1 MNFHKKEGKNML
13 ETKTAELE
21 VIHIKQN
28 DMDMFVGAAPA
39 KHLIYITTVDYYNPS
54 LSPTDKKQGYQRP
67 PEKSRITK
75 IGRFL
80 TDSENHILF
89 PTAVLLSA
97 RNDLEYDKKR
107 GTITISYDSPLQ
119 IIDGQ
124 HRIAGLKYA
133 IQEKQAKHLENFP
146 IPFVIIKCN
155 DKTVEMKQFMIVNG
169 TAKSVRTD
177 LVNMIL
183 TNLYADA
190 SKNEIPE
197 KERWKIVISNVV
209 DKLSKDTNSPW
220 YGMIILPGESVKKG
234 DKKIIPATSFITS
247 LKPVY
252 MWLKIAIL
260 DDKTRSVDEEIE
272 VVYKILIN
280 YWNAIKEVVPEPFNS
295 PDKYVIQKTPGIF
308 SLHKLLKHL
317 LNNLYKGRREFDKDT
332 FVEFLQQSPEIT
344 DPGFWSVQDG
354 RASVYGSM
362 KGFEQL
368 YEIIREPYI

>member
-1 MNFHKKEGKNML
+1 ML

-28 DMDMFVGAAPA
+28 DIDMFVGAAPA

-75 IGRFL
+75 IGRYL
-80 TDSENHILF
+80 TDNENHILF

-97 RNDLEYDKKR
+97 RNELDYDKKR
-107 GTITISYDSPLQ
+107 GTITISYDAPLQ

-133 IQEKQAKHLENFP
+133 IQDKEAKYLENFP
-146 IPFVIIKCN
+146 IPFVIIKCS
-155 DKTVEMKQFMIVNG
+155 DKTLEMKQFMIVNG

-183 TNLYADA
+183 TNIYADFN
-190 SKNEIPE
+190 KTDIPE
-197 KERWKIVISNVV
+197 KERWKIVVSNVV
-209 DKLSKDTNSPW
+209 DRLSKDFKSPW
-220 YGMIILPGESVKKG
+220 YEKIALPGESIKRG

-252 MWLKIAIL
+252 MWLKLAIL
-260 DDKTRSVDEEIE
+260 DDKSRTIDDEIDI
-272 VVYKILIN
+272 VYNIVNN
-280 YWNAIKEVVPEPFNS
+280 YWSALKDVVPSAFNE

-332 FVEFLQQSPEIT
+332 FVEFLIQSPEIV
-344 DPGFWSVQDG
+344 DPGFWSTEEQ
-354 RASVYGSM
+354 RASVFGSM
-362 KGFEQL
+362 KGFDQL
-368 YEIIREPYI
+368 YDILKEPFI

>member
-1 MNFHKKEGKNML
+1 ML
-13 ETKTAELE
+13 ETKSAELE

-28 DMDMFVGAAPA
+28 DNDMYIGAAPA

-75 IGRFL
+75 IGRYL
-80 TDSENHILF
+80 TESENHILF

-97 RNDLEYDKKR
+97 RNDVNYDKKR

-133 IQEKQAKHLENFP
+133 IQEKEAKFLENFP
-146 IPFVIIKCN
+146 IPFVIIRCS
-155 DKTVEMKQFMIVNG
+155 DKTLEMNQFMIVNG

-183 TNLYADA
+183 TNIYAGTYKPD
-190 SKNEIPE
+190 IPE

-209 DKLSKDTNSPW
+209 DKLCKDVNSPW
-220 YGMIILPGESVKKG
+220 YERIALPGESIKR
-234 DKKIIPATSFITS
+234 DSKKIIPATSFITS

-252 MWLKIAIL
+252 QWLKLAFL
-260 DDKTRSVDEEIE
+260 DDKSRTMDDEIKI
-272 VVYKILIN
+272 VYNIVN
-280 YWNAIKEVVPEPFNS
+280 DYWSAIKEVVPLTFLEPE
-295 PDKYVIQKTPGIF
+295 KYVIQKTPGIF

-317 LNNLYKGRREFDKDT
+317 LNNLYKIRRDFDKNT
-332 FVEFLQQSPEIT
+332 FVEYLSQSPEIV
-344 DPGFWSVQDG
+344 DPGFWSTEER
-354 RASVYGSM
+354 RASVFGSM

-368 YEIIREPYI
+368 YDILKEPFI